1 VLVDRFAQ
9 AGMQVA
15 MAARSLSSGKTFS
28 STNVRSYPCDATD
41 PQAVKALFE
50 TVETDLGPPD
60 LVVFNVGTW
69 RPGSIL
75 EIKAEELEQAWRV
88 ACLGGF
94 IVGQVAARGM
104 VERGQ
109 GTILF
114 SGATASIR
122 GSANFAALAIPKFGL
137 RALAQ
142 SMARE
147 LGSKGVHVAHII
159 IDGHIGASDGGLK
172 PLEIADVYY
181 VLHQQP
187 RSVWT
192 HEIDLRAWNEPF

>member
-1 VLVDRFAQ
+1 
-9 AGMQVA
+9 M
-15 MAARSLSSGKTFS
+15 
-28 STNVRSYPCDATD
+28 
-41 PQAVKALFE
+41 
-50 TVETDLGPPD
+50 
-60 LVVFNVGTW
+60 FNVGTW
-69 RPGSIL
+69 QPGSIL

-88 ACLGGF
+88 GCLGGF

-104 VERGQ
+104 LKRGQ

-147 LGSKGVHVAHII
+147 LGSRESMSLISSSMVILVPAMVV
-159 IDGHIGASDGGLK
+159 SSLLK
-172 PLEIADVYY
+172 LLTLTMPFIN
-181 VLHQQP
+181 
-187 RSVWT
+187 S
-192 HEIDLRAWNEPF
+192 RAVRGRMKLTYGPE